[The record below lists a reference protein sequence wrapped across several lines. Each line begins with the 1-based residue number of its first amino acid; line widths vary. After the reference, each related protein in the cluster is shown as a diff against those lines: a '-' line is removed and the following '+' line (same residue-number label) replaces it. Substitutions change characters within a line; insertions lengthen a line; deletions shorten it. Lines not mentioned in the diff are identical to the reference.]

1 MARRSKKQKTDNNN
15 DGDSDDN
22 NTIQDEIDKD
32 NENSVDMSIVSK
44 IYNIY
49 IFIQY

>member
-1 MARRSKKQKTDNNN
+1 MARRTKKQKTDNNN
-15 DGDSDDN
+15 DYDSDND
-22 NTIQDEIDKD
+22 NTIQQEIDKD
-32 NENSVDMSIVSK
+32 NEDGVDMSNVSK